1 MAGTSIAPNLVL
13 DSFVWSLG
21 ISFAAIVIVSAGF
34 LVTRRIVADQTGSL
48 RHATRPRPRKLLL
61 EASERSLTMVAS
73 RRALGILAAL
83 IAFGIAAPW
92 LQEPIKQLAE
102 RWQTAARQ
110 TGPEA
115 YGLLAAIAWLSLAPF
130 VIFLWALPSLSLKQR
145 SLRAPDWATRLGTSV
160 TPGLPAT
167 IEPGEL
173 SERHPYHET
182 LRRACRAYGWNHA
195 LWAAAWRDP
204 GDTGARKSALAIAL
218 IIVPAIVMLALAGLV
233 NVWIGVATLSGVA
246 MVSAL
251 TGILAKRAAM
261 SAPGTAALDY
271 MLLVAASRDGRA
283 RDIHALAESYLEP
296 NAATQQDHK
305 TLVSTLATVR
315 WIGEPAWNP
324 VPPSVPEVVIP
335 ASIAVMDHNDHPGE
349 LHVAFRLRYDRDR
362 RWRITR
368 IWTERAA
375 ADAAHAALFRTPLPV
390 AWA

>member
-1 MAGTSIAPNLVL
+1 MAGTSIDPNLVL

-34 LVTRRIVADQTGSL
+34 LVTKRIVAGQTSSP

-61 EASERSLTMVAS
+61 EANERSLTMVAS

-92 LQEPIKQLAE
+92 LQEPIQQLAD
-102 RWQTAARQ
+102 RWHTAARQ

-115 YGLLAAIAWLSLAPF
+115 YGLLAAIAWLSLAPLAI
-130 VIFLWALPSLSLKQR
+130 VLWALPSVSLKQR
-145 SLRAPDWATRLGTSV
+145 SLRASDWATRLGTSV
-160 TPGLPAT
+160 TPGLPTT
-167 IEPGEL
+167 IEPEEL
-173 SERHPYHET
+173 NERYPHHEA

-195 LWAAAWRDP
+195 LWAASWRHPD
-204 GDTGARKSALAIAL
+204 DTGARKSTLAIAL
-218 IIVPAIVMLALAGLV
+218 LVVPAMVMLALAGLV
-233 NVWIGVATLSGVA
+233 NIWIGIAALVIVVI
-246 MVSAL
+246 VSAL
-251 TGILAKRAAM
+251 TGILEKRAAL

-305 TLVSTLATVR
+305 TFISTLATVR

-335 ASIAVMDHNDHPGE
+335 ASLAVTDHNDHPGE

-375 ADAAHAALFRTPLPV
+375 ADAAHEATFRTPLPV